1 MSHSAA
7 EWAVK
12 QLATTDFYS
21 ILPSSSSRTSR
32 TLVNPVISGPAHSSP
47 ARHKRL
53 QPGAALHLY
62 PFGVQKRPS
71 VESPPE
77 CEEIMA
83 FAQPSSPQVP
93 LQQMNKKS
101 NLEET

>member
-1 MSHSAA
+1 M
-7 EWAVK
+7 
-12 QLATTDFYS
+12 
-21 ILPSSSSRTSR
+21 
-32 TLVNPVISGPAHSSP
+32 NPVISGPAHSSP

-77 CEEIMA
+77 CEEIWHLHSLA
-83 FAQPSSPQVP
+83 VLKFPYG
-93 LQQMNKKS
+93 K
-101 NLEET
+101 